1 MARKSDALSSLINSR
16 YFHWIREAIL
26 QHENVNIQALS
37 EKFRI
42 LAGNTYFRNFIKDK
56 NQDYLGVSGLTNILE
71 ECGYKLMLVPIR
83 EDDITTEAKLGAITR
98 ESFSD
103 IRDKVS
109 DFAAAVKRPPKKVK
123 AGPKKVKNNSV
134 INNGIMGL
142 IDNNNFDIDD
152 LNDIDD
158 MFDDDELEIGVGSFD
173 PKKVAAKKL
182 RDAEKAAQALTDS

>member
-1 MARKSDALSSLINSR
+1 MARKSDVLSSLINSR

-71 ECGYKLMLVPIR
+71 ECGYKLMLVPVR
-83 EDDITTEAKLGAITR
+83 EDDLTTEAKLGSITR
-98 ESFSD
+98 DSFID

-109 DFAAAVKRPPKKVK
+109 EFALAVKRPPKKVK
-123 AGPKKVKNNSV
+123 VAPKKVKNNSV
-134 INNGIMGL
+134 INNGIMGML
-142 IDNNNFDIDD
+142 NNDDIDINEI
-152 LNDIDD
+152 NDFDD
-158 MFDDDELEIGVGSFD
+158 MFDDDELEIGIGSVD
-173 PKKVAAKKL
+173 PKKVEAKRL
-182 RDAEKAAQALTDS
+182 RESKN